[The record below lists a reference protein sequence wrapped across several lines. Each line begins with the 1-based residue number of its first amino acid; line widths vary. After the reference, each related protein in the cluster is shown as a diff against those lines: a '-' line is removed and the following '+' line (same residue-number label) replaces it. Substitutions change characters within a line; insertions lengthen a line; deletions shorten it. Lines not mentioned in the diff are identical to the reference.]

1 MRGRCVWPP
10 RRSGSI
16 APRRRRAGARGL
28 TALDTPTRKPNLSK
42 KTVLGVLAAAIALAY
57 AGSTWWAGNKV
68 KSVYDS
74 AFAELPQ
81 QSALVRV
88 TERSY
93 ERGFL
98 GAVSTVTLEL
108 GCPADAAVA
117 GAPPADPEEEDGEE
131 AAPTPSKPL
140 RLSFRDTIRH
150 GPLAGGSLAAAT
162 IDSELLLDIK
172 GQAEAKKVFGD
183 ARPFGAHTRVGFDGG
198 YASEITLAPGQFAD
212 EGKTRVSWQGAQ
224 LRVRVD
230 GARTEAH
237 YELALPGFE
246 AADLRNGVNLKM
258 GKLGAR
264 ADLDIRHG
272 WMLATGKSTGR
283 LEALEFTVAGKKAD
297 PDAAP
302 AKPFP
307 AIVLQGL
314 DAASDATIENGLYT
328 GTATFKG
335 TGSVGA
341 TRIDN
346 FEMASSTRRIDVGGY
361 RKLAE
366 AWTRSAAANGCIR
379 GKASQAA
386 LRALAD
392 QLAPDLKAM
401 AKHGPEVGVDRL
413 LVEIDGQRAEFGY
426 SVAMAGVTDEDL
438 QLPGNALLLKRGV
451 LKASGRLPV
460 KWIEKI
466 AETAGGSQ
474 APSPEVAA
482 LMIEQFEQQGY
493 LKRAGD
499 DVTSQVE
506 FSGGQLKL
514 IGKPV
519 ELPAK

>member
-1 MRGRCVWPP
+1 MRGRCVGSP

-16 APRRRRAGARGL
+16 APRRRRAGARGVI
-28 TALDTPTRKPNLSK
+28 ALDTPTRKPNLSK

-68 KSVYDS
+68 KSVYDN
-74 AFAELPQ
+74 AFAELPR

-88 TERSY
+88 VERGY

-108 GCPADAAVA
+108 GCPADAARPA
-117 GAPPADPEEEDGEE
+117 ASEEDDGEDAAPPPA
-131 AAPTPSKPL
+131 KPL
-140 RLSFRDTIRH
+140 RLSLRDTIRH

-212 EGKTRVSWQGAQ
+212 DDKTRVSWQAAQ
-224 LRVRVD
+224 LRVQVD
-230 GARTEAH
+230 GARTGAH

-246 AADLRNGVNLKM
+246 AADLRNGVNFKM

-264 ADLDIRHG
+264 ADLDIRLG

-283 LEALEFTVAGKKAD
+283 LEALELTVTGKKAD

-302 AKPFP
+302 ARAFP

-314 DAASDATIENGLYT
+314 DAASDATIENGLYAGT
-328 GTATFKG
+328 GTLKG
-335 TGSVGA
+335 TGSIGA
-341 TRIDN
+341 TRIDH
-346 FEMASSTRRIDVGGY
+346 FEVASSMRRIDVGGY

-366 AWTRSAAANGCIR
+366 AWTGSAAANGCVR

-386 LRALAD
+386 LRALVD

-401 AKHGPEVGVDRL
+401 AKPGPEAGIDRL
-413 LVEIDGQRAEFGY
+413 RLEIDGQRAEFSY

-438 QLPGNALLLKRGV
+438 QLPGSALLLQRGV
-451 LKASGRLPV
+451 LKADARLPA

-466 AETAGGSQ
+466 AATASGD
-474 APSPEVAA
+474 PAA
-482 LMIEQFEQQGY
+482 SSEMATLMIEQFEQQGY

-499 DVTSQVE
+499 DVTSQLE
-506 FSGGQLKL
+506 FSNGQLKL

>member
-1 MRGRCVWPP
+1 M
-10 RRSGSI
+10 
-16 APRRRRAGARGL
+16 AP
-28 TALDTPTRKPNLSK
+28 DTPTRKPNLSK

-68 KSVYDS
+68 KSVYDN
-74 AFAELPQ
+74 AFAELPEQ
-81 QSALVRV
+81 TALVRV
-88 TERSY
+88 VERGY

-108 GCPADAAVA
+108 GCPADAAR
-117 GAPPADPEEEDGEE
+117 PEASEDDDGED
-131 AAPTPSKPL
+131 AAPAPAKPL

-162 IDSELLLDIK
+162 IDSELRLDIK
-172 GQAEAKKVFGD
+172 GQAEARKVFGD
-183 ARPFGAHTRVGFDGG
+183 ARPFSAHTRVGFDGG
-198 YASEITLAPGQFAD
+198 YASEIALAPGQFVD
-212 EGKTRVSWQGAQ
+212 EDRTRVSWQGAQ

-283 LEALEFTVAGKKAD
+283 LEALEFTATGRKAD

-302 AKPFP
+302 ARPFP

-314 DAASDATIENGLYT
+314 DAASDATIENGLYA

-341 TRIDN
+341 TRIDD
-346 FEMASSTRRIDVGGY
+346 FEMVSSMRRIDVGAY

-366 AWTRSAAANGCIR
+366 IWTRSAAANGCIR
-379 GKASQAA
+379 GGKASQAA
-386 LRALAD
+386 LRALLD
-392 QLAPDLKAM
+392 RVAPDLKTM
-401 AKHGPEVGVDRL
+401 ASHGPEIGLDRL
-413 LVEIDGQRAEFGY
+413 RLEIDGQHAEFSY
-426 SVAMAGVTDEDL
+426 SAAMAGVTEEDL
-438 QLPGNALLLKRGV
+438 QLPGSALMLKRGV
-451 LKASGRLPV
+451 LKADARLPV

-466 AETAGGSQ
+466 AGTASGDQ
-474 APSPEVAA
+474 AASPEMVA

-506 FSGGQLKL
+506 FSDGQLKL

>member
-1 MRGRCVWPP
+1 M
-10 RRSGSI
+10 
-16 APRRRRAGARGL
+16 
-28 TALDTPTRKPNLSK
+28 ALDTPTRKPNLSK

-117 GAPPADPEEEDGEE
+117 GAPPADPDEEDGEE
-131 AAPTPSKPL
+131 AAPTPSRPL
-140 RLSFRDTIRH
+140 RLSFRDTILH

-172 GQAEAKKVFGD
+172 AQAEARKVFGD

-272 WMLATGKSTGR
+272 WMLATGKSAGR
-283 LEALEFTVAGKKAD
+283 LDALEFTVAGKKAD
-297 PDAAP
+297 AEVSASIDRTVSWAGWCDKYPMVMGSRHPVAGPYHNFSMPEPSGVCVCVHGVAEKHP
-302 AKPFP
+302 LLGFLSL
-307 AIVLQGL
+307 VLPPLCAGNAVVAVANL
-314 DAASDATIENGLYT
+314 VDKAVLL
-328 GTATFKG
+328 
-335 TGSVGA
+335 
-341 TRIDN
+341 
-346 FEMASSTRRIDVGGY
+346 
-361 RKLAE
+361 LAE
-366 AWTRSAAANGCIR
+366 
-379 GKASQAA
+379 
-386 LRALAD
+386 
-392 QLAPDLKAM
+392 M
-401 AKHGPEVGVDRL
+401 
-413 LVEIDGQRAEFGY
+413 
-426 SVAMAGVTDEDL
+426 SVAILVSKDTVM
-438 QLPGNALLLKRGV
+438 V
-451 LKASGRLPV
+451 LVSL
-460 KWIEKI
+460 
-466 AETAGGSQ
+466 
-474 APSPEVAA
+474 
-482 LMIEQFEQQGY
+482 
-493 LKRAGD
+493 
-499 DVTSQVE
+499 
-506 FSGGQLKL
+506 
-514 IGKPV
+514 
-519 ELPAK
+519 